1 MASLIITRARVDG
14 DILLAPHGVVD
25 LSTIPRL
32 QLALAEGTRS
42 GKALTVDLTGV
53 EVRGAAGLALL
64 LNAVRRAHT
73 TRGQLRVA
81 CPPGPFRSAL
91 QRTGL
96 ARRIDLIANL
106 DPQWRPQPER
116 RPPRAY
122 AAAAHRAGRRRM
134 RATPERR
141 SALLAQATIA
151 LEAHYAEPELSLDQ
165 IARRI
170 ATSRRQLQRVFA
182 EVAGTT
188 FRAELN
194 AVRMQ
199 HAAELLATSELPV
212 GVIAG
217 RVGHRQPAQFSSAF
231 RRHHGMPPTAF
242 RRAAAA
248 QAPDSR
254 IAGP

>member
-14 DILLAPHGVVD
+14 DVLLAPRGVVD

-42 GKALTVDLTGV
+42 GEALTVDLTGV

-73 TRGQLRVA
+73 TRGRLRVA

-91 QRTGL
+91 QRAGL
-96 ARRIDLIANL
+96 ARRIDLVVDL
-106 DPQWRPQPER
+106 DRQRRPQPER
-116 RPPRAY
+116 RY
-122 AAAAHRAGRRRM
+122 AAAPHRAGRRRA

-141 SALLAQATIA
+141 SALLAQATVA

-199 HAAELLATSELPV
+199 HAAELLATSDLPV

-217 RVGHRQPAQFSSAF
+217 RVGHRQPAQFSNAF
-231 RRHHGMPPTAF
+231 RRHHGMSPTAF
-242 RRAAAA
+242 RRAARGPT
-248 QAPDSR
+248 PDSR
-254 IAGP
+254 TAGA